1 MNTIIETFTS
11 VPAMVT
17 LQHSIEAIKIFGP
30 LALVVIATHILTKT
44 K

>member
-11 VPAMVT
+11 VPLVVT
-17 LQHSIEAIKIFGP
+17 LQHCIDAVKIFGP
-30 LALVVIATHILTKT
+30 LTLVVIATYILVKT